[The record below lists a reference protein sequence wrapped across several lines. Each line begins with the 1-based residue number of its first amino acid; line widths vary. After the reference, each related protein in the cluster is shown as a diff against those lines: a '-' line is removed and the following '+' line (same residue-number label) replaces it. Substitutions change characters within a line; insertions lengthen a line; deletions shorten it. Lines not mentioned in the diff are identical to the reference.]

1 MIVGV
6 AKDEVRFKVNDP
18 EVQRQ
23 ARMKRLQ
30 RIMAAMDMGYLMID
44 KDFLEK
50 IVSQPET
57 VAAPNKRSIAELLAL
72 ASTCYHNATY
82 LQDLLRIR
90 RPFYVILFQ
99 RHKIPKGRRMMIERE
114 RKLRRN
120 VVIVKA
126 DFLLRL
132 LQAARINKDY
142 PTFFKLVAVSGL
154 AQSESPIYYKYIYCI
169 IRYFE
174 YCSFLEIGIS
184 EKHSDVIAALP
195 ELYAAVQFRS
205 ELCET
210 YLKIH

>member
-1 MIVGV
+1 M
-6 AKDEVRFKVNDP
+6 RFKVNDP

-50 IVSQPET
+50 IVSQPEIVT
-57 VAAPNKRSIAELLAL
+57 SPSKKSITELLAL
-72 ASTCYHNATY
+72 ASTCYRNVTY

-99 RHKIPKGRRMMIERE
+99 RRKISKGRKMMIEWE
-114 RKLRRN
+114 RKLRMN

-132 LQAARINKDY
+132 LQAARSNKDY
-142 PTFFKLVAVSGL
+142 PTFFKSVTISGL
-154 AQSESPIYYKYIYCI
+154 AQSESPFATNILPDISNIVRSTKL
-169 IRYFE
+169 E
-174 YCSFLEIGIS
+174 YA
-184 EKHSDVIAALP
+184 EKHSDVIAALS
-195 ELYAAVQFRS
+195 ESYAAVHS
-205 ELCET
+205 
-210 YLKIH
+210 